1 MGLRRQKR
9 GSMYRQGQ
17 ILKELQVRCWISS
30 SNQTINHTHKQTL
43 ETHNAT
49 SAYMWHLAGP
59 YLWATCSVTNCRWR
73 LHTFAVKTS
82 PHQLTR
88 NPLASLRALQTC
100 YSSTK
105 LHFKPTHIHWQYIE
119 FSFTCIAMRC
129 TYNPNSYHLRIP
141 LHPAQFCNTLHPHQP
156 LPHSY
161 LPAAWFKLTKL

>member
-1 MGLRRQKR
+1 M
-9 GSMYRQGQ
+9 
-17 ILKELQVRCWISS
+17 C
-30 SNQTINHTHKQTL
+30 
-43 ETHNAT
+43 
-49 SAYMWHLAGP
+49 
-59 YLWATCSVTNCRWR
+59 ATCSVTNCGWR
-73 LHTFAVKTS
+73 LHTFAMKTS

-119 FSFTCIAMRC
+119 FGFTCIAMRC

-141 LHPAQFCNTLHPHQP
+141 LHPAQFCNTLHPHKP

-161 LPAAWFKLTKL
+161 LPAAWLKLTKLYNYYLCINGNACAHKTYGQCCFDWSFSTTPPTTLTVQPR